1 MHEEDGRTCL
11 QQRGS
16 EMKGL
21 LTIKTKFGVLK
32 MLSSRKSGDE

>member
-16 EMKGL
+16 EMTGL

-32 MLSSRKSGDE
+32 MLSRKSGDE